1 MQPRPLSSLVAALGS
16 FACLGLLAFDAL
28 AQPASPAPTPGEAAA
43 TPAAG
48 EAAAAEPSPEA
59 VKEAGQRYERGL
71 ELYSEGDYGLAVIEF
86 ERAYELVPNYRVLY
100 NIGQVR
106 VQLGRYA
113 KAKKA
118 LEEYLAKGGDEIKP
132 ERKDSVKSDLEM
144 LAGRTALL
152 TVITNEPGADIV
164 LDSLVVG
171 QSPLTEALL
180 VDAGEHTLE
189 VRKPGFYSKGSPV
202 KLAGREETTVT
213 LEITKVPEVT
223 AGRTVVER
231 VEGPVVK
238 VDRTP
243 MWVAWAATGAF
254 AIGAGVVGYFG
265 MTKANDLE
273 SMRTDFGVSRKQ
285 LDDTRDSARTLF
297 IVSDSLTAATV
308 VAGGV
313 ALYLTLTTSGGKS
326 APKDQA
332 PPPKVGLRVGPG
344 QLGLA
349 GTF

>member
-1 MQPRPLSSLVAALGS
+1 MKPRPLSFLVAVV
-16 FACLGLLAFDAL
+16 GLFAFDAL
-28 AQPASPAPTPGEAAA
+28 AQPASKADAKPGDAAA
-43 TPAAG
+43 TAPAAG
-48 EAAAAEPSPEA
+48 EAGAAQPSPEA
-59 VKEAGQRYERGL
+59 TKEAGQRYERGL

-106 VQLGRYA
+106 IQLGRYA

-118 LEEYLAKGGDEIKP
+118 LEEYLEKGGDEIKQQ
-132 ERKDSVKSDLEM
+132 RKDAVKSDLEM

-152 TVITNEPGADIV
+152 TIITNEPGADIV

-171 QSPLTEALL
+171 QSPLAGPLL

-189 VRKPGFYSKGSPV
+189 VRKPGYYPKGSQV

-213 LEITKVPEVT
+213 VEITKVPEAK
-223 AGRTVVER
+223 AGPTVVER
-231 VEGPVVK
+231 IEAPVAK
-238 VDRTP
+238 VDRAP
-243 MWVAWAATGAF
+243 MWIAWAATGAF
-254 AIGAGVVGYFG
+254 AVGAGVVGYFG
-265 MTKANDLE
+265 MSKANDLE
-273 SMRTDFGVSRKQ
+273 SMRTDFGVSRKS
-285 LDDTRDSARTLF
+285 LDDTKKSAQTLF
-297 IVSDSLTAATV
+297 IISDSLTAAAV

-313 ALYLTLTTSGGKS
+313 ALYLTLTTSGSKA

-332 PPPKVGLRVGPG
+332 PPSAPPPKVSLRVGPN

>member
-16 FACLGLLAFDAL
+16 FAFLGLLAFDAL
-28 AQPASPAPTPGEAAA
+28 AQPASPAPEAA
-43 TPAAG
+43 TG
-48 EAAAAEPSPEA
+48 EAAAAQPSPEA

-106 VQLGRYA
+106 IQLGRYA

-118 LEEYLAKGGDEIKP
+118 LEEYLEKGGDEIKR
-132 ERKDSVKSDLEM
+132 ERKDAVKSDLEM

-189 VRKPGFYSKGSPV
+189 VRKEGFYSKGSQV

-213 LEITKVPEVT
+213 LEITKVPE
-223 AGRTVVER
+223 AKGPTVVER
-231 VEGPVVK
+231 IEAPVVK

-243 MWVAWAATGAF
+243 MWIGWAATGAL

-265 MTKANDLE
+265 ITKANDLE
-273 SMRTDFGVSRKQ
+273 SMRTDYPVSRKQ
-285 LDDTRDSARTLF
+285 LDDTKKSAQTLF
-297 IVSDSLTAATV
+297 IVSDSLTAAAV

-313 ALYLTLTTSGGKS
+313 SLYLTLTTSGGGKP
-326 APKDQA
+326 APKDHAPPAA
-332 PPPKVGLRVGPG
+332 PPPKVGLRIGPNH
-344 QLGLA
+344 LGLA

>member
-1 MQPRPLSSLVAALGS
+1 MQPRPLSFLVAA
-16 FACLGLLAFDAL
+16 LLAFDAFGQT
-28 AQPASPAPTPGEAAA
+28 AAPAAA
-43 TPAAG
+43 PAAG

-59 VKEAGQRYERGL
+59 VKEAAQRYERGL

-106 VQLGRYA
+106 IQLGRYA
-113 KAKKA
+113 RAKKA

-132 ERKDSVKSDLEM
+132 ERRESVKRDLEM

-152 TVITNEPGADIV
+152 MVITNEPGADIV

-171 QSPLTEALL
+171 QSPLTEPLL

-189 VRKPGFYSKGSPV
+189 VRKAGFYSKGSPV
-202 KLAGREETTVT
+202 KLAGRDETTVT
-213 LEITKVPEVT
+213 LEITKIPEVKP
-223 AGRTVVER
+223 GPTVVER
-231 VEGPVVK
+231 IEGPVVK
-238 VDRTP
+238 IDRTP
-243 MWVAWAATGAF
+243 MWIAWAATGAF

-265 MTKANDLE
+265 ITKANDLE
-273 SMRTDFGVSRKQ
+273 SMRTDFPISRKK
-285 LDDTRDSARTLF
+285 LDDTTNSAQTLF
-297 IVSDSLTAATV
+297 IVSDSLAAAAV

-313 ALYLTLTTSGGKS
+313 ALYLTLTTSGGGKP
-326 APKDQA
+326 APKDQAPPAA
-332 PPPKVGLRVGPG
+332 PPPKVGLRVGPNH
-344 QLGLA
+344 LGLA